1 MSRDRAVDNRS
12 SNIAKCI
19 VNSTTHDTGLNEDFA
34 EADEDVNLFLRD
46 VLVVVT
52 SGNTVQRLG
61 TSAKDERL

>member
-34 EADEDVNLFLRD
+34 EAVEDAKPISTGRVGSGHVREYRAKVADLR
-46 VLVVVT
+46 
-52 SGNTVQRLG
+52 
-61 TSAKDERL
+61 KK